1 MSGLRL
7 QKPKALNIA
16 IVRQRLHPLTVGK
29 PASMSNDDDNP
40 PMYTRWR
47 NSQVSRNFHRLGLLV
62 AAIIVS
68 AGLLLMAKDALGLRF
83 WDLIPADIPI
93 LGRNIAIGLIGIG
106 LVSLA
111 AYGIVRAIGWAIDR
125 SV

>member
-1 MSGLRL
+1 M
-7 QKPKALNIA
+7 
-16 IVRQRLHPLTVGK
+16 T
-29 PASMSNDDDNP
+29 NDDNTP
-40 PMYTRWR
+40 PVYARWR

-62 AAIIVS
+62 AAIILL

-93 LGRNIAIGLIGIG
+93 LGMNIAIALTCIG
-106 LVSLA
+106 LVSFA

>member
-1 MSGLRL
+1 M
-7 QKPKALNIA
+7 
-16 IVRQRLHPLTVGK
+16 T
-29 PASMSNDDDNP
+29 NDDNTP
-40 PMYTRWR
+40 PVYARWR

-62 AAIIVS
+62 AAIILV
-68 AGLLLMAKDALGLRF
+68 AGLLLMAKDALGLKF

-93 LGRNIAIGLIGIG
+93 LGMNIAIALTGIG
-106 LVSLA
+106 LVSFA

>member
-1 MSGLRL
+1 
-7 QKPKALNIA
+7 
-16 IVRQRLHPLTVGK
+16 
-29 PASMSNDDDNP
+29 MSNDDDNP
-40 PMYTRWR
+40 PMYVRWR